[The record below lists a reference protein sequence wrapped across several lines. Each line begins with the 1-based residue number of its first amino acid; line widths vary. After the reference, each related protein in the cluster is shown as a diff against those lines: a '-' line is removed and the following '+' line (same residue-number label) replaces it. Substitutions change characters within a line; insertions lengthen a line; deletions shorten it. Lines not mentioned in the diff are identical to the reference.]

1 MALLL
6 KLTYKQ
12 AIILLNI
19 KSNNMKTPMHISKFL
34 FAAALG
40 AVISLAGQHTFAQGI
55 DSTAK
60 KIGNKTASIAVKGA
74 SAITDK
80 VYKDKEGPNG
90 ETVYIN
96 KKDQKYIVNG
106 KGKKVYL
113 KKSQIH
119 DKKKD

>member
-1 MALLL
+1 
-6 KLTYKQ
+6 
-12 AIILLNI
+12 
-19 KSNNMKTPMHISKFL
+19 MKTPGNITKFF

-40 AVISLAGQHTFAQGI
+40 AVVSLAGQHAFAQGI

-74 SAITDK
+74 SAVTDK

-96 KKDQKYIVNG
+96 RKDQKYIVNG

>member
-1 MALLL
+1 MRAP
-6 KLTYKQ
+6 KR
-12 AIILLNI
+12 
-19 KSNNMKTPMHISKFL
+19 ISAWL

-40 AVISLAGQHTFAQGI
+40 AVASLAAQQSFAQGI

-74 SAITDK
+74 SVITDK
-80 VYKDKEGPNG
+80 VYKGKEGPNG

-96 KKDQKYIVNG
+96 KKDQKYIVNE
-106 KGKKVYL
+106 KGKKVIL

-119 DKKKD
+119 DKKD

>member
-1 MALLL
+1 
-6 KLTYKQ
+6 
-12 AIILLNI
+12 
-19 KSNNMKTPMHISKFL
+19 MKTPKHISKFL
-34 FAAALG
+34 FATALG
-40 AVISLAGQHTFAQGI
+40 AVMSLAGSTSFAQGI

-74 SAITDK
+74 SAVTDK

-96 KKDQKYIVNG
+96 RKDKKYIVDD

-119 DKKKD
+119 NKKKS